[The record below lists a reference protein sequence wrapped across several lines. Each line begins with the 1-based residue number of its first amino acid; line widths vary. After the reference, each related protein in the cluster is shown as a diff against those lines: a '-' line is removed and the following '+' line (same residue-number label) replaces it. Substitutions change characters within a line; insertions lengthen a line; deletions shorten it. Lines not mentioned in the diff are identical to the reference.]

1 MTRLLYLPDDATV
14 IQLEVDLNAAELV
27 AAVNAG
33 LRPLPLLRAAP
44 AGKLNA
50 SQVNATVIIAPQ
62 RAPGRPRSTTARTDL
77 TRRQRQ
83 VLELSSR
90 GFTST
95 EIAAMLN
102 LSRRAVNYHLNQVR
116 MRIRGELPA
125 LLKSDF
131 EELENPL

>member
-14 IQLEVDLNAAELV
+14 IQLEVDLSPAELV

-33 LRPLPLLRAAP
+33 LRPLPILRTAP
-44 AGKLNA
+44 AGKLSA
-50 SQVNATVIIAPQ
+50 SQVNATVVIAPL
-62 RAPGRPRSTTARTDL
+62 RSPGGPRRNSVNANL

-83 VLELSSR
+83 VLELQSR
-90 GFTST
+90 GFNSAET
-95 EIAAMLN
+95 AAMLN

-116 MRIRGELPA
+116 QRIRGELPE

-131 EELENPL
+131 DELESLL